1 MIKEHFPTIW
11 QFPSV
16 KKRHAIFTSEISAW
30 YYIRPLN
37 REISQS
43 RVVLSWIW
51 KRIGGLQNTIYR
63 INFYRVCR
71 LGGSI
76 ICSHARMR
84 NKEGKRRRYRD
95 GKFSRAVQR
104 GSLALPW
111 STARLFVDRMA
122 ERNNA
127 SSTSSLTLPQM
138 LGTSPDGGTSPR
150 RAVSP
155 LLEVRRPHCTLNCE
169 SCNLFLE
176 DVYRH
181 STCPLC
187 PWCTTA
193 DSVSCSRDRIQ
204 YPINYTIN
212 VLTQLPVLEDR
223 DPPR

>member
-1 MIKEHFPTIW
+1 MILRSTAQPRNFAIARGTI
-11 QFPSV
+11 
-16 KKRHAIFTSEISAW
+16 
-30 YYIRPLN
+30 LN
-37 REISQS
+37 LETYW
-43 RVVLSWIW
+43 RVTKYHLS
-51 KRIGGLQNTIYR
+51 Y

-71 LGGSI
+71 LDGSI
-76 ICSHARMR
+76 ICSRRACTHARTR

-122 ERNNA
+122 ERSNA

-193 DSVSCSRDRIQ
+193 DSVSCSRDRIR

-212 VLTQLPVLEDR
+212 VLTQLSSGSRGQRSAEI
-223 DPPR
+223 